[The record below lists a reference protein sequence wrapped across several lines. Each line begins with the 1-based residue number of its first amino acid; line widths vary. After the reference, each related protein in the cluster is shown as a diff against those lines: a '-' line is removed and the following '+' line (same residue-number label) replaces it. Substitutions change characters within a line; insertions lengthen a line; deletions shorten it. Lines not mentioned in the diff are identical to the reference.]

1 MRLLNKKGYAA
12 AAVLLLAGMLTGCGK
27 GGEDVSLHEMKVEKY
42 VTLGDY
48 RNIQAEAEQIV
59 VDEAQCDELLA
70 NVYAGYATAEN
81 GAVERP
87 VQEGDTVNI
96 DYEGKLDGAAFDGG
110 TAEGYDLTI
119 GSGQFIPGFEDG
131 LIGYLPGE
139 TAELTLTFPENYDAS
154 LAGKET
160 VFTVTVNYIIPGNA
174 EDMQDSVVALL
185 GLESENVTTI
195 AELRDYLKD
204 ALEQQAQSEY
214 ESNLQDDFLNKLIEQ
229 STFKELPESMVN
241 SYKELMTKNI
251 ENTAVQYGVDADT
264 YMSYTYGMTCADFVN
279 TYVEDLVKQ
288 DIAMQAIA
296 NRENLTVEDAELDEK
311 LQNYADQGG
320 YSTVEEF
327 MGELGREQYRNY
339 FMNEKVM
346 NFILGE

>member
-48 RNIQAEAEQIV
+48 QNIQAEAEQIV

-139 TAELTLTFPENYDAS
+139 CGP
-154 LAGKET
+154 
-160 VFTVTVNYIIPGNA
+160 PG
-174 EDMQDSVVALL
+174 
-185 GLESENVTTI
+185 
-195 AELRDYLKD
+195 RYLQKIRR
-204 ALEQQAQSEY
+204 A
-214 ESNLQDDFLNKLIEQ
+214 
-229 STFKELPESMVN
+229 
-241 SYKELMTKNI
+241 
-251 ENTAVQYGVDADT
+251 
-264 YMSYTYGMTCADFVN
+264 
-279 TYVEDLVKQ
+279 
-288 DIAMQAIA
+288 
-296 NRENLTVEDAELDEK
+296 
-311 LQNYADQGG
+311 
-320 YSTVEEF
+320 
-327 MGELGREQYRNY
+327 
-339 FMNEKVM
+339 
-346 NFILGE
+346 